1 MLGVKVQ
8 TYKENMIV
16 VIVCMLIAL
25 GFLWYVFSIND
36 GMNGNFFWIYALAF
50 VLIVFILYL
59 IFSFEITV
67 YDNGI
72 STKTFFVT
80 KEMLWEDITRFTYG
94 TTIHY
99 SRYSYT
105 ITCHIRLEN
114 KQGQKIKITNEVDDV
129 KKIAK
134 LIIQYTLSP
143 LCHKAT
149 DQYMSGAE
157 VDFGLI
163 KLSQSRGLKSK
174 GLFRTIE
181 VPLDQVIDYR
191 IEKGQFYLF
200 RQHKK
205 SAAISAS
212 IRRIPNVFA
221 LLAMLDSILQRNTSA
236 G

>member
-1 MLGVKVQ
+1 
-8 TYKENMIV
+8 
-16 VIVCMLIAL
+16 
-25 GFLWYVFSIND
+25 
-36 GMNGNFFWIYALAF
+36 
-50 VLIVFILYL
+50 
-59 IFSFEITV
+59 
-67 YDNGI
+67 
-72 STKTFFVT
+72 
-80 KEMLWEDITRFTYG
+80 
-94 TTIHY
+94 
-99 SRYSYT
+99 
-105 ITCHIRLEN
+105 
-114 KQGQKIKITNEVDDV
+114 
-129 KKIAK
+129 
-134 LIIQYTLSP
+134 
-143 LCHKAT
+143 
-149 DQYMSGAE
+149 MSGAE